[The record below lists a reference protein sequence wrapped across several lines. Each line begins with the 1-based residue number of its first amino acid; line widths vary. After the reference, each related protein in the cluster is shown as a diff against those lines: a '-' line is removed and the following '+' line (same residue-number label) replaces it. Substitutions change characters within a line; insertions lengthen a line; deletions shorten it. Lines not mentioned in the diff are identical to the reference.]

1 MEKRKLILVPV
12 LVCVF
17 TLILFIQTD
26 ENKLWN
32 ISFLKNN
39 IVSFYEM
46 KFKNNTNTSRLATQT
61 ELKNIILKNFKST
74 YLLITTKPNSTNLP
88 ISTKPSSTNS
98 PILTK
103 PSSTNSPNSLKSNS
117 SNSLISTKP
126 SSTNSPISTKPSS
139 THSPIST
146 KLSSTNSPI
155 SLKSN
160 SSNSPISEKS
170 IGTTTLPTTIH
181 KTISKT
187 NIITQMSAIRSTGT
201 TRSASVGTTLHLTSV
216 TKGSP
221 VSSTSIPS
229 PRQSNNSSSNTTH
242 FLCPTFMGRFGNTL
256 FQLASTFGI
265 ARSKN
270 MSVVVGT
277 NTELNRTFKLNVDLR
292 NDTSVCNSLTR
303 KNEQFNCAY
312 DPNLLKFNGTQ
323 NLKIGLYLQSWKY
336 FYEFR
341 IELRKQ
347 LTFRDNIQIEA
358 NKTINKI
365 LEKFNISSRG
375 EVTLVGVHIRRG
387 DMVNHSFGYNVA
399 TPEYLSK
406 SVQYF
411 QSKYKNIIFVIATQ
425 DKKWT
430 RTHMPNNTIVEYLS
444 HPKREF
450 LVAILAS
457 CDHTITTVGSFG
469 WWIGWLTGGEV
480 TYFKWPAKEG
490 SSLRKQFSKDYSDYF
505 YPGWIGI

>member
-1 MEKRKLILVPV
+1 MIPV
-12 LVCVF
+12 LICVF
-17 TLILFIQTD
+17 ALVLLVFQID
-26 ENKLWN
+26 DNVLWHVPL
-32 ISFLKNN
+32 LKNN
-39 IVSFYEM
+39 VVPFYGM
-46 KFKNNTNTSRLATQT
+46 KYNNTTKSSNWTMIAEFNNITSTTSPHSNAP
-61 ELKNIILKNFKST
+61 ISVKST
-74 YLLITTKPNSTNLP
+74 RI
-88 ISTKPSSTNS
+88 
-98 PILTK
+98 
-103 PSSTNSPNSLKSNS
+103 
-117 SNSLISTKP
+117 
-126 SSTNSPISTKPSS
+126 
-139 THSPIST
+139 
-146 KLSSTNSPI
+146 
-155 SLKSN
+155 
-160 SSNSPISEKS
+160 
-170 IGTTTLPTTIH
+170 TTLPTTTHKRAVIH
-181 KTISKT
+181 
-187 NIITQMSAIRSTGT
+187 MSSVSSSGT
-201 TRSASVGTTLHLTSV
+201 TKSIDSSLRTVFHLTTVSKPSHV
-216 TKGSP
+216 SP
-221 VSSTSIPS
+221 TSIPT
-229 PRQSNNSSSNTTH
+229 PRQGQKSSSNTTH
-242 FLCPTFMGRFGNTL
+242 FLCPTFMGGLGNNL

-292 NDTSVCNSLTR
+292 NDTSVCNSLGR
-303 KNEQFNCAY
+303 RGEQFHCTY
-312 DPNLLKFNGTQ
+312 DPNLSKFNNTQ
-323 NLKIGLYLQSWKY
+323 NLRIGSYLQSWKY

-341 IELRKQ
+341 NELRKQ
-347 LTFRDNIQIEA
+347 LTFRDNIQIEV

-365 LEKFNISSRG
+365 LEKFNFSSRG

-411 QSKYKNIIFVIATQ
+411 QSKYKNIIFVIATL

-430 RTHMPNNTIVEYLS
+430 QTHMPNNTIVEYLS

-450 LVAILAS
+450 LVATLAL

>member
-1 MEKRKLILVPV
+1 
-12 LVCVF
+12 
-17 TLILFIQTD
+17 
-26 ENKLWN
+26 
-32 ISFLKNN
+32 
-39 IVSFYEM
+39 M

-61 ELKNIILKNFKST
+61 ELKNIILTKFKST
-74 YLLITTKPNSTNLP
+74 YLLITTKPNSTN
-88 ISTKPSSTNS
+88 S
-98 PILTK
+98 P
-103 PSSTNSPNSLKSNS
+103 
-117 SNSLISTKP
+117 ISTKP
-126 SSTNSPISTKPSS
+126 SSTNSPISTK
-139 THSPIST
+139 
-146 KLSSTNSPI
+146 LGSTNSPI
-155 SLKSN
+155 SLKLN

-187 NIITQMSAIRSTGT
+187 NIITQMSSIRSTGT

-221 VSSTSIPS
+221 VSSTSIPT

-242 FLCPTFMGRFGNTL
+242 FLCPTFMGRFGNIL

-303 KNEQFNCAY
+303 KYEQFNCAY

-341 IELRKQ
+341 NELRKQ

-365 LEKFNISSRG
+365 LEKFYVSSRG

-411 QSKYKNIIFVIATQ
+411 QPKYKNIIFVIATL

-430 RTHMPNNTIVEYLS
+430 QTHMPNNTIVEYLS

-450 LVAILAS
+450 LVATLAL

>member
-1 MEKRKLILVPV
+1 
-12 LVCVF
+12 
-17 TLILFIQTD
+17 
-26 ENKLWN
+26 
-32 ISFLKNN
+32 
-39 IVSFYEM
+39 M

-61 ELKNIILKNFKST
+61 ELKNIILTKFKST
-74 YLLITTKPNSTNLP
+74 YLLITTKPNSTN
-88 ISTKPSSTNS
+88 S
-98 PILTK
+98 P
-103 PSSTNSPNSLKSNS
+103 
-117 SNSLISTKP
+117 ISTKP
-126 SSTNSPISTKPSS
+126 SSTNSPISTK
-139 THSPIST
+139 
-146 KLSSTNSPI
+146 LGSTNSPI
-155 SLKSN
+155 SLKLN

-187 NIITQMSAIRSTGT
+187 NIITQMSSIRSTGT

-221 VSSTSIPS
+221 VSSTSIPT

-242 FLCPTFMGRFGNTL
+242 FLCPTFMGRFGNIL

-292 NDTSVCNSLTR
+292 NDTSVCNSLGR
-303 KNEQFNCAY
+303 RGEQFHCTY
-312 DPNLLKFNGTQ
+312 DPNLSKFNNTQ
-323 NLKIGLYLQSWKY
+323 NLRIGSYLQSWKY

-341 IELRKQ
+341 NELRKQ
-347 LTFRDNIQIEA
+347 LTFRDNIQIEV

-365 LEKFNISSRG
+365 LEKFNFSSRG

-387 DMVNHSFGYNVA
+387 DLVNHSYGYNVA
-399 TPEYLSK
+399 TPQYISK

-411 QSKYKNIIFVIATQ
+411 QSKYKNIIFAISTQ
-425 DKKWT
+425 DYKWT
-430 RTHMPNNTIVEYLS
+430 QTHMPKNIFVEYLS

-450 LVAILAS
+450 LVATLAS

-490 SSLRKQFSKDYSDYF
+490 SALRKQFSKTYSDYF

>member
-1 MEKRKLILVPV
+1 MGGLG
-12 LVCVF
+12 
-17 TLILFIQTD
+17 
-26 ENKLWN
+26 
-32 ISFLKNN
+32 NN
-39 IVSFYEM
+39 
-46 KFKNNTNTSRLATQT
+46 
-61 ELKNIILKNFKST
+61 
-74 YLLITTKPNSTNLP
+74 
-88 ISTKPSSTNS
+88 
-98 PILTK
+98 
-103 PSSTNSPNSLKSNS
+103 
-117 SNSLISTKP
+117 
-126 SSTNSPISTKPSS
+126 
-139 THSPIST
+139 
-146 KLSSTNSPI
+146 
-155 SLKSN
+155 
-160 SSNSPISEKS
+160 
-170 IGTTTLPTTIH
+170 
-181 KTISKT
+181 
-187 NIITQMSAIRSTGT
+187 
-201 TRSASVGTTLHLTSV
+201 
-216 TKGSP
+216 
-221 VSSTSIPS
+221 
-229 PRQSNNSSSNTTH
+229 
-242 FLCPTFMGRFGNTL
+242 L

-292 NDTSVCNSLTR
+292 NDTSVCNSLGR
-303 KNEQFNCAY
+303 RGEQFHCTY
-312 DPNLLKFNGTQ
+312 DPNLSKFNNTQ
-323 NLKIGLYLQSWKY
+323 NLRIGSYLQSWKY

-341 IELRKQ
+341 NELRKQ
-347 LTFRDNIQIEA
+347 LTFRDNIQIEV

-365 LEKFNISSRG
+365 LEKFYVSSRG

-411 QSKYKNIIFVIATQ
+411 QSKYKNIIFVIATL

-430 RTHMPNNTIVEYLS
+430 QTHMPNNTIVEYLS

-450 LVAILAS
+450 LVATLAL